1 MKYTHSFKKMKIRCI
16 AVAMLFT
23 LSFAASA
30 QETKGPHSIVFTKGN
45 FSSALQQAA
54 TQHKYVFV
62 DAYASWCGP
71 CKLLKATTFHNKKA
85 ADFYNAN
92 FVNIS
97 IDMEKGEGPQLAS
110 AWGITAYPTLIIFDP
125 SGKPLLGTMG
135 YMGAAD
141 LVKFGKQALSKVTA
155 N

>member
-1 MKYTHSFKKMKIRCI
+1 MCCTAAILFFIFSFS
-16 AVAMLFT
+16 VN
-23 LSFAASA
+23 A
-30 QETKGPHSIVFTKGN
+30 QQAKSPHSIVFTTGS
-45 FSSALQQAA
+45 FSNALQQAA

-71 CKLLKATTFHNKKA
+71 CRLLKATTFHNKNA

-125 SGKPLLGTMG
+125 NGKPLLGTMG
-135 YMGAAD
+135 YMNATD
-141 LVKFGKQALSKVTA
+141 LIKFGKQALSKVQV

>member
-1 MKYTHSFKKMKIRCI
+1 MCGAAAILLFIFSFT
-16 AVAMLFT
+16 AN
-23 LSFAASA
+23 A
-30 QETKGPHSIVFTKGN
+30 QEAKSPHSIVFTTGS
-45 FSSALQQAA
+45 FSNALQQAA

-71 CKLLKATTFHNKKA
+71 CQLLKATTFHNKKA

-97 IDMEKGEGPQLAS
+97 IDMEKGEGPQLAA
-110 AWGITAYPTLIIFDP
+110 AWGITAYPTLIVFDP

-135 YMGAAD
+135 YMGASD
-141 LVKFGKQALSKVTA
+141 LIKFGKQALSKATT